1 MQVPKP
7 TYKKKKKPKN
17 NPVPTENCNCALC
30 GEWKLCETHEVYN
43 GNPNRQISI
52 KNGYQ
57 VKLCKTCHIDVTEN
71 REYTLEWQ
79 ELWKNLYQ
87 QMQES
92 AWKTQGI
99 SCSEARDK
107 WLELIGRN
115 YRGD

>member
-7 TYKKKKKPKN
+7 TYKKKPKAKN
-17 NPVPTENCNCALC
+17 NPVPTEEHICVLC
-30 GEWKLCETHEVYN
+30 CKVCLCETHEVYN

-99 SCSEARDK
+99 SCSESRDM
-107 WLELIGRN
+107 WLALIGKN
-115 YRGD
+115 YED